1 MAKASKKKNRKL
13 RRQIRKTIGAL
24 LMVSAITVAA
34 IPVQDVS
41 ANPSDTEIPKV
52 AVTGFYTTVSPI
64 IDDYESTIP
73 NVWDVGNG
81 KDTIIYNSGDS
92 TYQFA
97 YVPAVKGDTTKLA
110 VILRYSGG
118 NRESSSLEIPAT
130 LWAYRPLADNA
141 SNNTYNCLVSKNDE
155 FLYYETTVHATDNAG
170 VRLYRVTDIMDPD
183 NNNERLLVNE
193 NQLQPSQNPSTP
205 DLMVYVT
212 EEDDVDAEGK
222 PIKKRV
228 EHKVE
233 KETTPYYNPCYYNKI
248 DEWEKLSD
256 EQLYYKTTQ
265 VDKDGNAIYSHP
277 NGNDEYYKIVA
288 DVAYIGAE
296 KITEELD
303 ANDKGTGKWILAG
316 DDINDEERFID
327 EPSEGVFANYAN
339 ITNLKIGEKIRGIG
353 DYAFQGC
360 STLSSVELANGLETI
375 GNGAFANC
383 IRLTECKIAS
393 NANITAIGKDAFYNC
408 VSLTSFQ
415 VPINVRAIGDSC
427 FDGCTALT
435 SVEMQGGDGG
445 AVMLSVLGNH
455 VFRGCAA
462 LGSLTFPRNYS
473 EQLGI
478 GIVEGCTSLQYIR
491 VNNRD
496 FNFVENTDSS
506 TPPKVTYSF
515 NQFKETVPPSF
526 YIIGPVKK
534 DDEDKNKTAI
544 HQTAN
549 DQEIAFKY
557 PDQELYEVVKEE
569 AAVSGTT
576 PDPAKLTY
584 QVNDK
589 NELVSVRVNG
599 TPENIT
605 LPEKIGPYGISAIG
619 KGSFNDNCTL
629 KKITIPASVI
639 SIGDEAFKGC
649 HKLETVIFTDASTMQ
664 SIGKDAF
671 KTQEVTCQHSLSAK
685 PELTFVGA
693 MMNGENQDTVP
704 FIYAMNG
711 VSNINNNNQEKSWI
725 TCHSGWPTN
734 IEVQYK
740 YDPISNTG
748 KSELIG
754 YPKYEMIKTQDSAKI
769 WVKNLPYVTGAPD
782 DPLNY
787 VPPTPNPDG
796 SSASVGNYD
805 EYLSMVLKATEYYQD
820 PTKPQP
826 TENEMAIVN
835 SALNVIIPSSVESIK
850 PGLFS
855 GYQAEVDQSGNKT
868 GNWEKVDNFKDYAT
882 DTDIHKPDMDIQT
895 VTIYGVKEIE
905 PYAFK
910 NCTSLREAAVFGP
923 SYIGD
928 YAFDGAKDDKIENP
942 DPDGNDS
949 PYPEMSLQKVT
960 LGTNLTDTGKRPFRG
975 CGKLTQIDCLDED
988 FRYRDGI
995 LYRNTANGREIVEC
1009 LEGRGD
1015 TRGGVGNGMVGPEE
1029 LAEEN
1034 VTSIKEEAFEDCNN
1048 VGWVDL
1054 SQTKVKVI
1062 PKSCFK
1068 DTSKISTV
1076 ALPNTIEN
1084 ILEDSF
1090 LNSGIAKLTI
1100 PTGSGLP
1107 VYIAK
1112 DAFGETDDDG
1122 KLKAPEDTREIY
1134 FECIEGF
1141 NADIYAGNYVYIKP
1155 VYGKVFVEY
1164 EVTFWDYPDYPDT
1177 STPKVFWTTKVK
1189 EGEIATPPTNPE
1201 DHNGY
1206 TFSRWL
1212 NNVAGERNIWPVF
1225 SDQIYEVRFIDN
1237 DGTPLGEVQ
1246 YIEAGK
1252 SAIPP
1257 KDPIKDNATFKG
1269 WLPDYR
1275 NITGNT
1281 TCVAQYDFGAD
1292 ANLHTVTLF
1301 QYDGKT
1307 EFAKFTV
1314 RHGESI
1320 TPPDGPVRS
1329 GYKFVGWVPADGF
1342 TNITSDRTFIPNY
1355 EPTSGGNSG
1364 GNSGNNGGNSGSNN
1378 NNNGSKSSPSPSAS
1392 PTATP
1397 VPGSDVKKYT
1407 VSVSG
1412 GSGSGSYAAGAIV
1425 AVNAYYMGEGQVFD
1439 KWTSSTAGVGFS
1451 NPNATSATFTMPA
1464 ANVAITATYK
1474 TGSGT
1479 STAPVNNAGGGSG
1492 SSGSTGSVSN
1502 NGTVVDVT
1510 KPGISNTNLAGATVS
1525 GATDNF
1531 VVKVT
1536 EDQAAT
1542 DAATAALQARY
1553 GDLSRIKYLPM
1564 DISLYDSTGR
1574 TRIAD
1579 TSGIT
1584 VNLTLPLPDDLV
1596 QYAGNNR
1603 IAAISNGALEDLNG
1617 RFTTVGGVPCVNFTA
1632 THFSP
1637 YVIYVDTAN
1646 LTEATIDATPKTGD
1660 PIHPKWFLALGLAC
1674 VSLIL
1679 FFKRDKKVT
1688 IKAKAA

>member
-1 MAKASKKKNRKL
+1 MAKTTKKKNRRLK
-13 RRQIRKTIGAL
+13 RQIRKTVGAL

-41 ANPSDTEIPKV
+41 ANPSDTETPKV
-52 AVTGFYTTVSPI
+52 AVTGFYTTVAPQ
-64 IDDYESTIP
+64 IDNYKSTIP

-81 KDTIIYNSGDS
+81 KNTIIYNSGDS

-97 YVPAVKGDTTKLA
+97 YVPAVKGDTTKIA

-118 NRESSSLEIPAT
+118 DLENSSLEIPAT
-130 LWAYRPLADNA
+130 LLAYRPLADNA

-155 FLYYETTVHATDNAG
+155 FLYYETMVHATDNAG
-170 VRLYRVTDIMDPD
+170 VRLYRVTDVMDPD

-193 NQLQPSQNPSTP
+193 NQLQSSQNPSTP
-205 DLMVYVT
+205 DLMIYVT
-212 EEDDVDAEGK
+212 EEDDVDAEGNT
-222 PIKKRV
+222 IKKRV

-248 DEWEKLSD
+248 DEWKDLED
-256 EQLYYKTTQ
+256 EQLYYETIENGKT
-265 VDKDGNAIYSHP
+265 VYKHP

-296 KITEELD
+296 KITEEIGAD
-303 ANDKGTGKWILAG
+303 GKGTGKWILAG
-316 DDINDEERFID
+316 TADNDSDRFID
-327 EPSEGVFANYAN
+327 EPGDGVFANKAN
-339 ITNLKIGEKIRGIG
+339 ITNLTIGEKIRGIG

-360 STLSSVELANGLETI
+360 STLSSVKLANGLETI

-383 IRLTECKIAS
+383 IRLTQCEIAS

-408 VSLTSFQ
+408 VSLASFQ

-455 VFRGCAA
+455 VFRGCSA

-478 GIVEGCTSLQYIR
+478 GIVEGCTGLQYIR

-496 FNFVENTDSS
+496 FNFVENKDDPTDGN
-506 TPPKVTYSF
+506 KVTYSF

-526 YIIGPVKK
+526 YIIGPVSKAE
-534 DDEDKNKTAI
+534 EDRNKTAI

-549 DQEIAFKY
+549 DQAIAFKY

-569 AAVSGTT
+569 AAVGGTT

-629 KKITIPASVI
+629 KKITIPASVT

-649 HKLETVIFTDASTMQ
+649 HELKTVIFTDASTMQ
-664 SIGKDAF
+664 SIGTDAF
-671 KTQEVTCQHSLSAK
+671 KTQTVTCQHSLSAN

-693 MMNGENQDTVP
+693 MINEEGKDTVP
-704 FIYAMNG
+704 FMYAMNG

-748 KSELIG
+748 RSELIG
-754 YPKYEMIKTQDSAKI
+754 YPKYEMIKTPDSAKI

-835 SALNVIIPSSVESIK
+835 SALNVVIPSSVDSIK

-882 DTDIHKPDMDIQT
+882 DTETHKPDMDIQT

-905 PYAFK
+905 PYTFK
-910 NCTSLREAAVFGP
+910 NCTSLREAALFGP
-923 SYIGD
+923 SYIDD
-928 YAFDGAKDDKIENP
+928 YAFDGAKDDKIENS
-942 DPDGNDS
+942 DPDIDDS

-1015 TRGGVGNGMVGPEE
+1015 TRNGVGNGMVGPEE

-1034 VTSIKEEAFEDCNN
+1034 VTSIKAEAFENCNN
-1048 VGWVDL
+1048 IGWVDL
-1054 SQTKVKVI
+1054 SQTKVKDI
-1062 PKSCFK
+1062 PENCFK

-1076 ALPNTIEN
+1076 SLPNTIEN
-1084 ILEDSF
+1084 ILEQSF

-1100 PTGSGLP
+1100 PTGKGLP
-1107 VYIAK
+1107 VYMAK
-1112 DAFGETDDDG
+1112 DAFGETDETG
-1122 KLKAPEDTREIY
+1122 KLKDPKDTREIY
-1134 FECIEGF
+1134 FECIEGY
-1141 NADIYAGNYVYIKP
+1141 NADIYAGNYIYIKP
-1155 VYGKVFVEY
+1155 VYGKVFVKY
-1164 EVTFWDYPDYPDT
+1164 DVTFWDYPDYPDT
-1177 STPKVFWTTKVK
+1177 SNPKVFWTTEAK
-1189 EGEIATPPTNPE
+1189 EGEVAPTPPTNPE

-1206 TFSRWL
+1206 TFSGWM
-1212 NNVAGERNIWPVF
+1212 NNRVGETNIWPLFGNQTYKVEF
-1225 SDQIYEVRFIDN
+1225 RDN
-1237 DGTPLGEVQ
+1237 DGTLLDTQ
-1246 YIEAGK
+1246 YVEGGK
-1252 SAIPP
+1252 NAVPPVVPP
-1257 KDPIKDNATFKG
+1257 KENASFTGEWK
-1269 WLPDYR
+1269 PDYR
-1275 NITGNT
+1275 GITADT
-1281 TCVAQYDFGAD
+1281 VCVAQYDYGAD
-1292 ANLHTVTLF
+1292 AQFHTATF
-1301 QYDGKT
+1301 YSYDGST
-1307 EFAKFTV
+1307 VVAKLTV
-1314 RHGESI
+1314 FNEG
-1320 TPPDGPVRS
+1320 TVYPPSAPERE
-1329 GYKFVGWVPADGF
+1329 GYKFVGWVPAEF
-1342 TNITSDRTFIPNY
+1342 TNITKDMTYTASYDRDS
-1355 EPTSGGNSG
+1355 SG
-1364 GNSGNNGGNSGSNN
+1364 GNNGGSGSGSGNGSGSGS
-1378 NNNGSKSSPSPSAS
+1378 GSKSSPSPSSSTS
-1392 PTATP
+1392 PSPSATP
-1397 VPGSDVKKYT
+1397 GVKKYT

-1412 GSGSGSYAAGAIV
+1412 GSGSGEYAAGEIV
-1425 AVNAYYMGEGQVFD
+1425 AVNAYYMGEGQAFD

-1464 ANVAITATYK
+1464 ANVAVTATYK

-1479 STAPVNNAGGGSG
+1479 TNVQTSTNNSGGGG
-1492 SSGSTGSVSN
+1492 GTGAVNTVNN
-1502 NGTVVDVT
+1502 NGTTVDVT
-1510 KPGISNTNLAGATVS
+1510 RPGISNTNLAGATVS

-1531 VVKVT
+1531 IVKVT

-1542 DAATAALQARY
+1542 NAVTVALQARY

-1574 TRIAD
+1574 TKIAD
-1579 TSGIT
+1579 TSGIS

-1603 IAAISNGALEDLNG
+1603 VAAVSGGVLEDLNA

-1646 LTEATIDATPKTGD
+1646 LSEAVIDATPKTGD
-1660 PIHPKWFLALGLAC
+1660 PIHPKWFLAIGLAC
-1674 VSLIL
+1674 ISLVL
-1679 FFKRDKKVT
+1679 FFKRDKKVV
-1688 IKAKAA
+1688 INAKAA